1 MHTLFIWS
9 HVFISAYLK
18 HSDLRLHSTHSL
30 LKDVRDGMFCFC
42 FFFFVLR
49 LVRLARPL
57 EDTLSN
63 A

>member
-9 HVFISAYLK
+9 RVFISAYLN

-30 LKDVRDGMFCFC
+30 LKDVRDGI
-42 FFFFVLR
+42 FFFVLR

>member
-9 HVFISAYLK
+9 RVFVSAYLK

-30 LKDVRDGMFCFC
+30 LKDVRVRMG
-42 FFFFVLR
+42 FFFVLR

>member
-9 HVFISAYLK
+9 RVFISAYLK
-18 HSDLRLHSTHSL
+18 HSDSRLHSTHSL
-30 LKDVRDGMFCFC
+30 LKDVRDRIFV
-42 FFFFVLR
+42 FVLR

>member
-9 HVFISAYLK
+9 RVFISAYLK

-30 LKDVRDGMFCFC
+30 LKDVRDRIFV
-42 FFFFVLR
+42 FVLR

>member
-30 LKDVRDGMFCFC
+30 LKDVRDGMF

>member
-9 HVFISAYLK
+9 RVFISAYLK

-30 LKDVRDGMFCFC
+30 LKDVRDRMF

>member
-9 HVFISAYLK
+9 RVFISAYLK

-30 LKDVRDGMFCFC
+30 LKDVRDRM
-42 FFFFVLR
+42 FFFVVLR

>member
-30 LKDVRDGMFCFC
+30 LKDVRDGMFF

>member
-30 LKDVRDGMFCFC
+30 LKDVRDGMFFL

>member
-30 LKDVRDGMFCFC
+30 LKDVRDGMFFC
-42 FFFFVLR
+42 FFFVLR